1 MRKKILFVV
10 IILLVVNP
18 KFVYAGR
25 GCCSHHGGQ
34 NYCGSDGYWY
44 CNDGSRSPTCRCSG
58 GSSSNSNNSFSYQK
72 KEIYGCTDKNAYNY
86 NPSATTN
93 DGSCIQKIYG
103 CTNKEAFNY
112 NEKANVDN
120 HSCIDKVYGCIDIS
134 AINYNKQANTKDGSC
149 LYQEKRTEKKKIK
162 YKTKKK
168 YSFFRKEGKVIQKG
182 KNGKKEITY
191 QITRNENKEV
201 VEKKKL
207 SEKILVKPINKIVAT
222 KSKKR

>member
-1 MRKKILFVV
+1 MPDGDVVPIMEVKIIVEVMGIGIVMMALEVQLVDVV
-10 IILLVVNP
+10 EEVLVTLIILLVI
-18 KFVYAGR
+18 K
-25 GCCSHHGGQ
+25 
-34 NYCGSDGYWY
+34 
-44 CNDGSRSPTCRCSG
+44 
-58 GSSSNSNNSFSYQK
+58 K

-191 QITRNENKEV
+191 QITRNESKEV

-207 SEKILVKPINKIVAT
+207 SEKILVKPTPKIVAT
-222 KSKKR
+222 KSRKK

>member
-1 MRKKILFVV
+1 MPDGDVVPIMEVKIIVEVMGIGIVMMALKVQLVDVV
-10 IILLVVNP
+10 EEVLVTLIILLVI
-18 KFVYAGR
+18 K
-25 GCCSHHGGQ
+25 
-34 NYCGSDGYWY
+34 
-44 CNDGSRSPTCRCSG
+44 
-58 GSSSNSNNSFSYQK
+58 K

-191 QITRNENKEV
+191 QITRNESKEV

-207 SEKILVKPINKIVAT
+207 SEKILVKPTPKIVST
-222 KSKKR
+222 KSRKK

>member
-1 MRKKILFVV
+1 MPDGDVVPIMEVKIIVEVMGIGIVMMALEVQLVDVV
-10 IILLVVNP
+10 EEVLVTLIILLVI
-18 KFVYAGR
+18 K
-25 GCCSHHGGQ
+25 
-34 NYCGSDGYWY
+34 
-44 CNDGSRSPTCRCSG
+44 
-58 GSSSNSNNSFSYQK
+58 K

-168 YSFFRKEGKVIQKG
+168 YSFFRK
-182 KNGKKEITY
+182 
-191 QITRNENKEV
+191 
-201 VEKKKL
+201 
-207 SEKILVKPINKIVAT
+207 
-222 KSKKR
+222 

>member
-1 MRKKILFVV
+1 MPDGDVVPIMEVKIIVEVMGIGIVMMALEVQLVDVV
-10 IILLVVNP
+10 EEVLVTLIILLVI
-18 KFVYAGR
+18 K
-25 GCCSHHGGQ
+25 
-34 NYCGSDGYWY
+34 
-44 CNDGSRSPTCRCSG
+44 
-58 GSSSNSNNSFSYQK
+58 K

-191 QITRNENKEV
+191 QITRNESKEV

-222 KSKKR
+222 KK